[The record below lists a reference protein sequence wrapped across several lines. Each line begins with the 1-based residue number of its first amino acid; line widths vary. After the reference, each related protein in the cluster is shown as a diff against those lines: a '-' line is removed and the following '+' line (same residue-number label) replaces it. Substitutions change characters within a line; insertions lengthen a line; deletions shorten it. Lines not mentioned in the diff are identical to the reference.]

1 MPRLSTPILMAILN
15 LIETGHWRALN
26 GQQLEVTMTTHQGHP
41 LDSQRIYQFNPKTNQ
56 LIATQETVN
65 GQSYSLGENGLVLSK
80 Q

>member
-1 MPRLSTPILMAILN
+1 
-15 LIETGHWRALN
+15 
-26 GQQLEVTMTTHQGHP
+26 MTTHQGHP